1 MTLDQLRIFVAV
13 AERLHVT
20 QAAQELN
27 ITQSAASA
35 AIAALESR
43 HGVRLLNRVARH
55 IELTE
60 AGRLF
65 LGEAKAILARV
76 AAAEKVLD
84 DLSELRRGRLV
95 VHASQTIANYWL
107 PARLDAYRRR
117 YPAIAVSLTI
127 SNTHQV
133 ARAVL
138 EGGADLGFVEGDE
151 AEPALGR
158 RALLGDDLV
167 VVVAADHPWAGKGA
181 LDPARLIDA
190 DWVLREPGSGTR
202 DHFEKA
208 LRRLGLKSRQLRIV
222 LELPSNE
229 AMLAAVAAGAG
240 ATAISTLVLGATP
253 HAADLCRVDPPLT
266 ARPFHMLWHRERA
279 RSKAAQAFVDLLT
292 GDAGGVKGSR

>member
-20 QAAQELN
+20 QAARELN

-43 HGVRLLNRVARH
+43 HDVRLLNRVARH

-65 LGEAKAILARV
+65 LAEAKAILAQVTV
-76 AAAEKVLD
+76 AEGVLA
-84 DLSELRRGRLV
+84 DLSDLRHGRLSI
-95 VHASQTIANYWL
+95 HASQTIANYWL
-107 PARLDAYRRR
+107 PALLDGYRRR

-133 ARAVL
+133 ARAVID
-138 EGGADLGFVEGDE
+138 GTADLGFVEGEVAD
-151 AEPALGR
+151 PALGKQ
-158 RALLGDDLV
+158 ALVGDDLV
-167 VVVAADHPWAGKGA
+167 VVVPAGHPWAGVGP
-181 LDPARLIDA
+181 LDPARLIEA

-202 DHFEKA
+202 GHFEKA
-208 LRRLGLKSRQLRIV
+208 LRRFGLKSRQLKIV

-229 AMLAAVAAGAG
+229 AVLAAVAAGAG
-240 ATAISTLVLGATP
+240 ATAISALVVDAAP
-253 HAADLCRVDPPLT
+253 HAGRLCRVDLALG
-266 ARPFHMLWHRERA
+266 ARPFHWLWHRERA
-279 RSKAAQAFVDLLT
+279 RSKAAQAFVTLLP
-292 GDAGGVKGSR
+292 GGGGGKKG